1 MENFINEQNPVLP
14 LGDGIMG
21 KKVMIATLYTPDAA
35 LLAAHKIGPE
45 RLFLLIND
53 QPIKEQEDSLV
64 LLQKS
69 LGRVIEIKT
78 VKISVYDIVKIA
90 TKVVELIDAQPND
103 DTIYINITS
112 GRKTQAIG
120 VLLAAYARNDRVKK
134 IAYYPEEDK
143 TTVVYLPKL
152 SYNLNNSQKKLLDH
166 LATVK
171 AESITELADKTEIS
185 RAMLY
190 KTIQELK
197 EMDLIETEEGIRLTD
212 AGKIARL

>member
-1 MENFINEQNPVLP
+1 MENFNNEPP
-14 LGDGIMG
+14 LEEERGVNM
-21 KKVMIATLYTPDAA
+21 KKVMIATLYTPDAV

-45 RLFLLIND
+45 RIFLLIND
-53 QPIKEQEDSLV
+53 PIIKEQEASLK
-64 LLQKS
+64 LLKDS

-78 VKISVYDIVKIA
+78 IKIAVYDIVKIA
-90 TKVVELIDAQPND
+90 TKIVELIDSQPND
-103 DTIYINITS
+103 DHIYINITS

-120 VLLAAYARNDRVKK
+120 ALLAAYARNDRIKK

-143 TTVVYLPKL
+143 NTVVYLPKL
-152 SYNLNNSQKKLLDH
+152 SYNLNPSQRKVLDH
-166 LATVK
+166 LANAGGK
-171 AESITELADKTEIS
+171 SISELAEEIEIS

-197 EMDLIETEEGIRLTD
+197 DMDLVDTEEGIKLTD